1 MAHLTIREASRL
13 IERSPATIRR
23 YIRSGRLK
31 ADKEIGRFG
40 EEYKIRR
47 EDLLALGFSAAPAS
61 EAMAVQRE
69 PVQVEV
75 QRPVAQ
81 ETMVPVSLFNDLL
94 MKHEQLLVQYGMIRA
109 GGQKLLEYKADAEAK
124 DEALAGAEER
134 YQALRARAVKE
145 IRFLRKHLRQGEIE
159 VQDRN
164 IEIVLLQEKIKRL
177 DRAAAGAAL
186 PESLDKQVGD
196 IRDKERAIA
205 RMEASTGG
213 PGPDS
218 RAQAPYEAP
227 EPWFENYPKADRGED
242 N

>member
-23 YIRSGRLK
+23 YIRSGRLR
-31 ADKEIGRFG
+31 AEKEIGRFG

-47 EDLLALGFSAAPAS
+47 EDLLALGFSAAPPS
-61 EAMAVQRE
+61 DAMALQRE

-75 QRPVAQ
+75 QRPAAQ
-81 ETMVPVSLFNDLL
+81 ETMVPASLFNDLL

-109 GGQKLLEYKADAEAK
+109 GGQKLLEYKADAESK

-134 YQALRARAVKE
+134 YQALRARAIKE
-145 IRFLRKHLRQGEIE
+145 IRFLRKHLRQAEIE

-177 DRAAAGAAL
+177 DRAAAGAAV
-186 PESLDKQVGD
+186 PEGLDKQVGD
-196 IRDKERAIA
+196 IRSKERAIA
-205 RMEASTGG
+205 RMEAAAGTAAADGG
-213 PGPDS
+213 
-218 RAQAPYEAP
+218 APASYEAS
-227 EPWFENYPKADRGED
+227 ESWLESYPKADRGED